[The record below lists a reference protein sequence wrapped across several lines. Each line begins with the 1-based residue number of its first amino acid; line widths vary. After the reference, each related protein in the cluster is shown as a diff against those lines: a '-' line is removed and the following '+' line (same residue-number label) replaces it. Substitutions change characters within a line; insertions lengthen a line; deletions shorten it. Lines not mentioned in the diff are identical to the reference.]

1 MNFEDEMTYLPFY
14 KTREEC
20 CIVSALIAVGET
32 PWVCQ
37 WWYLVYFSYHF
48 LLCNIFDLKY
58 KIHGPQI
65 HKFFIKFIY
74 LMTLYVL
81 SFTRGF
87 IFPLANLENHRNK
100 ILLHRVLVTFFFLRL
115 LGDIGTSSST
125 LPWALSK
132 SMKVFE

>member
-1 MNFEDEMTYLPFY
+1 MKWFIFHFTKLERNVVLWLHWLQWGKHHGFVNDDVTWYAF
-14 KTREEC
+14 
-20 CIVSALIAVGET
+20 LIIS
-32 PWVCQ
+32 
-37 WWYLVYFSYHF
+37 YFVT
-48 LLCNIFDLKY
+48 CLKY
-58 KIHGPQI
+58 KIHRPQI

-81 SFTRGF
+81 SFTLGF
-87 IFPLANLENHRNK
+87 IFPLENLENHRNK

-115 LGDIGTSSST
+115 WGDIGTSSST